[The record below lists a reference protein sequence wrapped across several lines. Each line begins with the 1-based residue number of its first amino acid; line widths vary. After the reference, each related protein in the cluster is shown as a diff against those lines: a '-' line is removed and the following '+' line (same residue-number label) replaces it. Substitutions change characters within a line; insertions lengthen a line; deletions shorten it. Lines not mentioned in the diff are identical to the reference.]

1 MWLACLQQYSVSWSL
16 LPTVGEGREKRD
28 EIGEETKMKM
38 GGENNE
44 MGEER
49 TLCRFFFLKNKNY
62 FLVFFFF
69 NFAYLIYLWGNFT

>member
-1 MWLACLQQYSVSWSL
+1 VSWSL

-28 EIGEETKMKM
+28 EIREETKMKM

-49 TLCRFFFLKNKNY
+49 TLCS
-62 FLVFFFF
+62 FFFF
-69 NFAYLIYLWGNFT
+69 FKTKIIF